1 MVFCAGCGQSRVG
14 DSKFCAGCGAGFPA
28 LPQQLNMGGGT
39 EPPPKYGTPLGPNGM
54 PQPVT
59 LMPTQALELPGA
71 LNRCY
76 LGLGWASKAGKRE
89 LDLDAS
95 AALFSEGKCV
105 DIVSFQ
111 QVYHTW
117 FKFALYWL

>member
-1 MVFCAGCGQSRVG
+1 M
-14 DSKFCAGCGAGFPA
+14 PA
-28 LPQQLNMGGGT
+28 IPAQINMGGT
-39 EPPPKYGTPLGPNGM
+39 KPPPPKYGTPIGHNGM

-76 LGLGWASKAGKRE
+76 LGLGWAGKGSRD

-95 AALFSEGKCV
+95 AAVFSKGECV
-105 DIVSFQ
+105 DLICFSQVSAAPCT
-111 QVYHTW
+111 HTQYSD
-117 FKFALYWL
+117 LI